1 MQPKESKTNYHFIFS
16 LLKSAIRIVAC
27 FFLAKQELLVAG
39 LLFAAA
45 ETLGIIEE
53 F

>member
-27 FFLAKQELLVAG
+27 FFLAKQELFASA
-39 LLFAAA
+39 LLFAGA
-45 ETLGIIEE
+45 ETLGVIEE